1 MDASRSPATAP
12 CTGWLLRLLAGA
24 ALGQDALFKVLE
36 RDAAI
41 ELHSEL
47 GVGLPG
53 WLGIGAVELLAAVLL
68 VHPRRA
74 STGAIAALLVAGL
87 NLGLF
92 LSHPAAQAGAH
103 GRLPAGLMWAVLGA
117 ATLVL
122 VLRELA
128 PRVRALAGSLAR
140 APGPRTIAPSAPAR
154 EESGLDLPA
163 EREAG

>member
-36 RDAAI
+36 RDVAI

-53 WLGIGAVELLAAVLL
+53 WLGIGVVELLAAVLL

-74 STGAIAALLVAGL
+74 STGAVAALLVAGL

-92 LSHPAAQAGAH
+92 LSHPAVQAGTH

-128 PRVRALAGSLAR
+128 PRVRALLVSPAR
-140 APGPRTIAPSAPAR
+140 APRPWTVPPPTPVR
-154 EESGLDLPA
+154 EESGLEVSA
-163 EREAG
+163 GREAG